1 MKGGIC
7 MKGLKILISL
17 ILIST
22 LIFSLTYAYSGY
34 RIKEREKVIIGPVLK
49 TPLRIQVIERDRFRF
64 REEFSE
70 ELRKMIAE
78 RNKLWLELRELL
90 MQKPVDLNKVNE
102 YAEKIQKLEQDI
114 QNKAKEETLSILSKR
129 LSLSKDQENSI
140 RAIWD
145 KYGKNLEELR
155 KDLRKKN
162 LELRATSKEDTQKI
176 NSLKKEILD
185 LQKKISETR
194 KNLIN
199 EIRNVLTKEQRAKF
213 DKYFFEIRG
222 WLWIKR

>member
-1 MKGGIC
+1 